1 MFEILIVIMPLFLII
16 FGAAIIEK
24 IKKLDEHWSRVLNSF
39 ALHVGLPALIFS
51 SLSKI
56 SFNGQGNIIIANSLL
71 LLFSFLLVYILS
83 KTINM
88 NQKTVKTLFICLSF
102 GNIAYLGPS
111 VLTQI
116 YGPKIL
122 PDASLIIAVH
132 LFWLFTI
139 GLGFLDYDMANRQS
153 WIGKLFH
160 QKKKQDIIKHI
171 GFNLIT
177 NPLLI
182 SIFLGLLVAGFNI
195 HLPRLIA
202 TAIDTLAASVVPVVL
217 VVIGLF
223 IGSSKIGKIKEW
235 WPVIAFTIITLLILP
250 GIFYLALK
258 IFTSDLHKY
267 IPSLIEIAMPLAI
280 TPFALA
286 DKFDLDKKFI
296 ARAIVLSTILSII
309 TIPIWAS
316 II

>member
-1 MFEILIVIMPLFLII
+1 MFEIFVVIVPLFLII
-16 FGAAIIEK
+16 FGSAIIQRLNN
-24 IKKLDEHWSRVLNSF
+24 LDEHWPRILNSF
-39 ALHVGLPALIFS
+39 ALNIGLPALIFA

-56 SFNGQGNIIIANSLL
+56 SFTGQTSIIISNSLF
-71 LLFSFLLVYILS
+71 LLFSFALVYGLGRFLKI
-83 KTINM
+83 KA
-88 NQKTVKTLFICLSF
+88 KTVKTLFICLAF
-102 GNIAYLGPS
+102 GNIAYLGIP

-139 GLGFLDYDMANRQS
+139 GLGFLDYSISIRQS

-160 QKKKQDIIKHI
+160 KKNKQDIIRHI
-171 GFNLIT
+171 GLDLLK

-182 SIFLGLLVAGFNI
+182 SMFLGLLVAISGIN
-195 HLPRLIA
+195 LPRIISTA
-202 TAIDTLAASVVPVVL
+202 TTMLAASVSPVVL

-223 IGSSKIGKIKEW
+223 IGNSKIGKLKEW
-235 WPVIAFTIITLLILP
+235 IPVIAFTVVTLFILP
-250 GIFYLALK
+250 AIFYLGIK
-258 IFTSDLHKY
+258 IFATGMQKY
-267 IPSLIEIAMPLAI
+267 IPSMIMIAMPLAI

-286 DKFDLDKKFI
+286 DKFGLDKQFI

-316 II
+316 IL